1 MYDAQRN
8 VPPAIW
14 ASLTPQAQQLL
25 AYLMLH
31 GSVTQRD
38 ALLDMSIQSLTKRIS
53 ELRKKFVIVSDK
65 RTHKTTKQRYVRYF
79 YKGLKP
85 AKQVAAEISRD
96 EPSEESAYEAIP
108 G

>member
-1 MYDAQRN
+1 MYDPQRN
-8 VPPAIW
+8 IPITIW
-14 ASLTPQAQQLL
+14 ETLTPQAQQLL
-25 AYLMLH
+25 GYLMLH

-53 ELRKKFVIVSDK
+53 ELRKKFIIVSDK

-79 YKGLKP
+79 YKGIKP
-85 AKQVAAEISRD
+85 AKQVAAEVDRAD
-96 EPSEESAYEAIP
+96 PPEEGAYEAIP